1 MGNRQEFDVNS
12 INRRPF
18 YKLSTLEIPEKVR
31 FESWLLKLF
40 NLFDSIIVQIR
51 AGRETQVQP
60 IRRGDSPPFLL
71 GECFE
76 RIKYFCR

>member
-1 MGNRQEFDVNS
+1 MEWLWEIGRIAKRNRDLDQEREAG
-12 INRRPF
+12 I
-18 YKLSTLEIPEKVR
+18 TEKVR

-40 NLFDSIIVQIR
+40 NLFDNIIIQNR
-51 AGRETQVQP
+51 AGRKTQVQP